1 MKATNEQHELMIL
14 SGFKLDG
21 DFYIGHGMKVEFIE
35 NGFRSTP
42 HAPQPLWVT
51 PASTLE
57 TVVIRSPKESAD
69 SYFERL
75 MDPNGMVARMERACG
90 PQSIE
95 AEYTGLS

>member
-1 MKATNEQHELMIL
+1 MKATSEQHQLMIL

-51 PASTLE
+51 PIANPKKLK
-57 TVVIRSPKESAD
+57 VISVQN
-69 SYFERL
+69 L
-75 MDPNGMVARMERACG
+75 
-90 PQSIE
+90 
-95 AEYTGLS
+95 